1 MSTFGRGF
9 SRHDIFLTLWS
20 SFNVLLLLT
29 LLHPL
34 RKLMIN
40 SAKLSKSIAKFLS
53 YASLILIINTFLL
66 YSNLIFTPVYTLFER
81 NDKIY
86 HMSVAS
92 TAALYALQNYL
103 MLLNLYLRLY
113 FVFKTS
119 MWAISKHT
127 TLCFI
132 SIFILLLIC
141 CIAMVLLPTVRHTF
155 VWRLL
160 IVFFVVI
167 VSTLYI
173 SLVTLLV
180 HKLYKAHSPMH
191 STDDSLLPMIHKN
204 TLLAIVSVVCTC
216 LGPVSVVIRFRA
228 DIMWMTFLSNCLVS
242 IDIYIKLCCVMLSY
256 SFYQWHYQ
264 KACGCIESVCCKRS
278 ITEHPEVHSHMEYK
292 RSDAEH
298 PELPVEVT
306 TETAESKEIELSH
319 RNRRNAISVTA

>member
-40 SAKLSKSIAKFLS
+40 SAKLSKSIAKF
-53 YASLILIINTFLL
+53 
-66 YSNLIFTPVYTLFER
+66 
-81 NDKIY
+81 
-86 HMSVAS
+86 
-92 TAALYALQNYL
+92 
-103 MLLNLYLRLY
+103 
-113 FVFKTS
+113 
-119 MWAISKHT
+119 
-127 TLCFI
+127 
-132 SIFILLLIC
+132 
-141 CIAMVLLPTVRHTF
+141 
-155 VWRLL
+155 
-160 IVFFVVI
+160 
-167 VSTLYI
+167 
-173 SLVTLLV
+173 
-180 HKLYKAHSPMH
+180 
-191 STDDSLLPMIHKN
+191 
-204 TLLAIVSVVCTC
+204 
-216 LGPVSVVIRFRA
+216 
-228 DIMWMTFLSNCLVS
+228 
-242 IDIYIKLCCVMLSY
+242 LSY